1 MLRSSEL
8 KDLGSETAAQVR
20 QVEATEFGAPY
31 VCTVCIYIYIYTC
44 AYCYYIII
52 VITLMMM
59 IIIMSIEQL
68 LQQDPMA

>member
-31 VCTVCIYIYIYTC
+31 VCTVCIYIHTC

>member
-31 VCTVCIYIYIYTC
+31 VCTVCIYIYIHMCLLLLYY
-44 AYCYYIII
+44 YCYYFDDDDYYY
-52 VITLMMM
+52 
-59 IIIMSIEQL
+59 EY
-68 LQQDPMA
+68 

>member
-31 VCTVCIYIYIYTC
+31 VCTVCIYIYTHVLTV
-44 AYCYYIII
+44 II
-52 VITLMMM
+52 
-59 IIIMSIEQL
+59 L
-68 LQQDPMA
+68 LLLLL